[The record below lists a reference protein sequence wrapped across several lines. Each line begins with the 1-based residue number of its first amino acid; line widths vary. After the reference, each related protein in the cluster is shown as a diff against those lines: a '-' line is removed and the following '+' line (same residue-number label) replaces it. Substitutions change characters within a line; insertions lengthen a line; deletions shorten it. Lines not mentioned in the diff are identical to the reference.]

1 MLATMIIELALA
13 AYALWRYRAD
23 TLVRIFVAMFV
34 FLAIFQWAEYNI
46 CEGAWGL
53 SSLDWAR
60 VGFASITIL
69 PALGL
74 HAILV
79 IAGVRK
85 RHWIYAVYAVAA
97 IFMAFFLFV
106 DRGMG
111 SQVCQGNYVIFDI
124 MPDAVLGYTL
134 YYYGLEIIACA
145 LALYFARRIR
155 VRKTKIALYGMAAS
169 YLVLLIPTT
178 TVTLID
184 PSTMAGIPSIMCGFA
199 VFTALIIGF
208 VVLPRVAHKRLAK
221 S

>member
-1 MLATMIIELALA
+1 MKRSSSTTLFCFSPPVMLATMIIELALA

-124 MPDAVLGYTL
+124 MPAPYSAIRCIIM
-134 YYYGLEIIACA
+134 GLRLS
-145 LALYFARRIR
+145 LALWRFTLPGEY
-155 VRKTKIALYGMAAS
+155 AS
-169 YLVLLIPTT
+169 ERPKLLS
-178 TVTLID
+178 TVWLLRTWC
-184 PSTMAGIPSIMCGFA
+184 S
-199 VFTALIIGF
+199 
-208 VVLPRVAHKRLAK
+208 
-221 S
+221 